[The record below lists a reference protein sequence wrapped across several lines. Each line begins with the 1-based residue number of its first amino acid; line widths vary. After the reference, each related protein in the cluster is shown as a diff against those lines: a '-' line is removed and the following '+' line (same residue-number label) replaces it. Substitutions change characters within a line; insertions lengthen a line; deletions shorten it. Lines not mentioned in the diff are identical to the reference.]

1 MSPNANLACY
11 EKSFSLHLLVVKNL
25 ADVDGS
31 IPCSLRTKHIMVCIF
46 FTCENQLK
54 EQALSAEP
62 EGQTLRIEGSFKDKP
77 KFEGWVKKEFLIAR
91 QLPPIWM

>member
-1 MSPNANLACY
+1 MDL
-11 EKSFSLHLLVVKNL
+11 FLVVSGQSTSWC
-25 ADVDGS
+25 V
-31 IPCSLRTKHIMVCIF
+31 F

-54 EQALSAEP
+54 EQPLSAEP
-62 EGQTLRIEGSFKDKP
+62 KGQTLRIEGSFKDKP